1 MKTTAAERASD
12 GTSAR
17 STRKTGSTPARA
29 AGRARSGASTRATGG
44 DPLLKR
50 AQEIEE
56 AYQFINRT
64 TFAGDEREVA
74 DELSAVSQHQADVA
88 STTLQ
93 REIDLTARQALEP
106 EREEVQQALK
116 RKKDGTYGTCAN
128 CGKAIPKAR
137 LKARPEAIH
146 CIECQQIMEARR

>member
-1 MKTTAAERASD
+1 MPRKKSATTTRTRTD
-12 GTSAR
+12 R
-17 STRKTGSTPARA
+17 SARA
-29 AGRARSGASTRATGG
+29 APA

-50 AQEIEE
+50 AKEIEE

-64 TFAGDEREVA
+64 SFAGDEREVA

-93 REIDLTARQALEP
+93 REIDLTARQALER

-116 RKKDGTYGTCAN
+116 RREAGTYGICAN
-128 CGKAIPKAR
+128 CGRPIPKAR
-137 LKARPEAIH
+137 LTARPEAIH
-146 CIECQQIMEARR
+146 CIECQQILEARR